1 MSDMFKPI
9 GPSELSMLRGP
20 VPLQGSMGGAKVA
33 GTPNFT
39 EVFSSVMEEVSKA
52 QARSAQMGLGLQM
65 NDPRV
70 SVEDVAVASNE
81 ASLKFQAVLQA
92 RNKLLQAYSEIM
104 SMPV

>member
-1 MSDMFKPI
+1 MSEMFKPI
-9 GPSELSMLRGP
+9 GPAELSMLRSQSP
-20 VPLQGSMGGAKVA
+20 MQSPMAASTLA

-39 EVFSSVMEEVSKA
+39 EVFSNVLQEVSKA
-52 QARSAQMGLGLQM
+52 QARSAQMGVGLQM
-65 NDPRV
+65 NDPKV